1 MKLCHRAVRASD
13 LVSGLWLK
21 VNSASSE
28 RLVSLHS
35 PQNHQRRDQNSSSSI
50 ESSLASVSF
59 CSVKAEK
66 ASEHTQSVRTIEAP
80 KRSWVFI
87 FGVDCTLIICSFCHI
102 KFRFVSFFFKQA
114 FGKCPQQSPNFFTPS
129 YFSHYVTCLLACYT
143 VSLTV
148 F

>member
-102 KFRFVSFFFKQA
+102 KFRFVSFFFLSKLLENVPNS
-114 FGKCPQQSPNFFTPS
+114 PQT
-129 YFSHYVTCLLACYT
+129 FSLLRISRITLPAC
-143 VSLTV
+143 
-148 F
+148 